1 MNPQSTLF
9 KLILSLAVLLAHNP
23 VKAGIDGQLAAKIKA
38 QQGVSIKDEV
48 KEIRKEIGGQ
58 ANRIKLLDNQT
69 IKSLGL
75 SSFDKNK
82 TDDGELFIFRHIAI
96 GYATEATIGATG
108 AVNKAYNTDLPSTLR
123 NARLLIKVGNDTK
136 LFLPLSELSNYGVAQ
151 DTHQDYFQ
159 TTGYN
164 FWGSGKDISIEIE
177 LPDGIV
183 IPDTEEHYI
192 EVRIKGAV
200 IS

>member
-1 MNPQSTLF
+1 MNPQTTLF
-9 KLILSLAVLLAHNP
+9 KLILSLAVLLAHNSTQ
-23 VKAGIDGQLAAKIKA
+23 AGIDPQLADKIKK
-38 QQGVSIKDEV
+38 QSGVSIKDEV

-69 IKSLGL
+69 VKALGL

-82 TDDGELFIFRHIAI
+82 TADGELFIFRHISV
-96 GYATEATIGATG
+96 GYATEATVGKTG
-108 AVNKAYNTDLPSTLR
+108 AVNKTYNTDLPATLR

-136 LFLPLSELSNYGVAQ
+136 LFLPLSELANFGVAQ
-151 DTHQDYFQ
+151 DTHQDYYQ
-159 TTGYN
+159 TIGYN

-177 LPDGIV
+177 LPDGIA

-200 IS
+200 VS

>member
-9 KLILSLAVLLAHNP
+9 KTMLSLALLLSTHA
-23 VKAGIDGQLAAKIKA
+23 VEAGIDSQLAAKIRTQK
-38 QQGVSIKDEV
+38 GVSIKDEV

-69 IKSLGL
+69 VKSLGL

-82 TDDGELFIFRHIAI
+82 TDDGELFIFRHIAV
-96 GYATEATIGATG
+96 GYATEATAGATG
-108 AVNKAYNTDLPSTLR
+108 AVNKTYNTDLPATLR
-123 NARLLIKVGNDTK
+123 NARLLVKVGNDTK
-136 LFLPLSELSNYGVAQ
+136 LFLPLSELANYGVAQ
-151 DTHQDYFQ
+151 DTHQDYYQ
-159 TTGYN
+159 TIGFNY
-164 FWGSGKDISIEIE
+164 WGSGKDISIEIE

-192 EVRIKGAV
+192 EVRIKGAIV
-200 IS
+200 S